1 MTCFFNFEIYYLSIS
16 TFQTKK
22 GQCSTVMTL
31 TPNIWSVF
39 YHHTHLLNDPGHFN
53 KSGVCMCVCGG
64 GEEWGGE
71 RGERGLSVQTCEF
84 FPSGVDPIS
93 KRVLCHRPPAS

>member
-71 RGERGLSVQTCEF
+71 RGGERLKCTNVRILSF
-84 FPSGVDPIS
+84 RS
-93 KRVLCHRPPAS
+93 RPHFKESAMS